1 MLRGTGTIGNQHG
14 GTVTISIDL
23 ELEIEHYTSQA
34 QGHLDRVRGQLIDLL
49 EAHQIPAT
57 WAVADPARSAASEP
71 ILASRVRHEIAVLG
85 DRAWVGYGAG
95 RSRLERELARRFDGA
110 RRVGMAVTTLAL
122 CNSDRLLDLDLLLAR
137 GITAI
142 RGPAVDTATEAR
154 RIGARRIGP
163 RPARHG
169 IWQAPTAWMLPPRG
183 AWWLLSAWGVRREI
197 QRAASAGSLLHLEVS
212 APRLIELGEPAA
224 QIVENLIAAL
234 ARQRDQGQLQVL
246 TLAAIAGEALSLRA
260 AAPSHSIL
268 RPAA

>member
-1 MLRGTGTIGNQHG
+1 MLRGTRMVGKQAG
-14 GTVTISIDL
+14 GIVTISIDL
-23 ELEIEHYTSQA
+23 ELEIEHYTSHA
-34 QGHLDRVRGQLIDLL
+34 QRHLDRVRSQLIELL
-49 EAHQIPAT
+49 EVHQIPAT

-95 RSRLERELARRFDGA
+95 RLRLQRELARRFDGA

-122 CNSDRLLDLDLLLAR
+122 CNSDRLLDLDLLLEH

-142 RGPAVDTATEAR
+142 RGPAVDSALEAR
-154 RIGARRIGP
+154 RLGSK
-163 RPARHG
+163 PARHG

-197 QRAASAGSLLHLEVS
+197 QRAASEGSLLHLEIS

-224 QIVENLIAAL
+224 QIVENAIAAL
-234 ARQRDQGQLQVL
+234 ASQRDQGQLQVL
-246 TLAAIAGEALSLRA
+246 TLAAIAGEALSLRVP
-260 AAPSHSIL
+260 APSHSIL